1 MEVYM
6 ITLFTYLIYVIISVL
21 ITAFVAQ
28 SLFKNGLTFL
38 VDAFGGNEALAKS
51 VNHLLVVGF
60 YLINIGYV
68 LYVLKLQTK
77 PVDIE
82 SSIEILSGKLG
93 TVFILLG
100 FIHFFNI
107 FALYRFRN
115 NSVTKRAIG
124 AIEPDGF
131 IASPIAD
138 R

>member
-1 MEVYM
+1 M